1 MVHYQRKNRTIYR
14 NVPKP
19 CEEGAM
25 SRQRKS
31 PTQIIMDHMIFI
43 PTPRTRTRRK
53 RIQEASEVKTFDY
66 TYGLLK
72 AKWDRM
78 RKTR

>member
-1 MVHYQRKNRTIYR
+1 
-14 NVPKP
+14 
-19 CEEGAM
+19 M

-31 PTQIIMDHMIFI
+31 PTQIIMDHMIFL
-43 PTPRTRTRRK
+43 PTKRTRSKRK
-53 RIQEASEVKTFDY
+53 PIPSASEVQTFDY
-66 TYGLLK
+66 TYGLLR